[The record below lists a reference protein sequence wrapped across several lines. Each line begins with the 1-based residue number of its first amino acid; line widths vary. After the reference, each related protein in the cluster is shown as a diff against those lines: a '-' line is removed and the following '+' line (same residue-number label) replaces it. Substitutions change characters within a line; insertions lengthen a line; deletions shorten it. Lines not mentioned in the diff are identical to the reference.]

1 MMTKFKIPS
10 NLAVSETGFLFAPTT
25 GETFT
30 LNEIASK
37 IFHKLQNRE
46 PLETISEYLLDEY
59 EVDKS
64 ILERDLSD
72 FIGMLKQNHLI
83 EES

>member
-1 MMTKFKIPS
+1 MPKYKIPS
-10 NLAVSETGFLFAPTT
+10 NLAVSETGFLFAPST

-30 LNEIASK
+30 LNGTASE
-37 IFHKLQNRE
+37 IFHQLQKGE
-46 PLETISEYLLDEY
+46 DLETITKMMLEEY

-64 ILERDLSD
+64 TLERDLTD

-83 EES
+83 EEL